1 MARLLMDIEFCASC
15 CAILWASKHLVTTD
29 LVLRGGGLPVKMAH
43 EIFKRCVVRVW
54 QVINA
59 LVKPDVPQTVIV
71 DFCPYPTVTPDNS
84 ERVTNG
90 NSLAASKK
98 P

>member
-15 CAILWASKHLVTTD
+15 CAILWASKYFVTTD
-29 LVLRGGGLPVKMAH
+29 LVLRGGLPVKMAH

-71 DFCPYPTVTPDNS
+71 DFCPYSTVTPDNS
-84 ERVTNG
+84 ERVIAETH
-90 NSLAASKK
+90 
-98 P
+98 